1 MKKEQGFSQNNTVD
15 IDRIGL
21 ELVTGEVVDL
31 KNLLIEMNIYVS
43 LFAFLQ
49 GNITFH
55 DTLNITN
62 NGPVLGGERLFVRW
76 KSPLYSE
83 YTEVMLKV
91 RSPAERVITNGTSS
105 TVRLELLSETYLDSL
120 TMSISRGFKNQYS
133 KAATTYW
140 QAADFS
146 KPFKTDDSD
155 GIYTFALPHTKTVF
169 ENIDWMASR
178 ARTSDGMPFVFF
190 EDIDEFS
197 FCSWSKI
204 LKQAPK
210 LKLFHQSQILLDKP
224 EKVFRNI
231 LAVESGTMARDASV
245 FALNDLTAR
254 REYIF
259 NPLSKETTVRD
270 RTFKEFV
277 DAAPR
282 LDAGGFTTA
291 LPTNSSVRV
300 LVTKSDNSQSNSYFR
315 DALNYVIQSN
325 TMTVMTYGDDQMRLG
340 TVVELN
346 LLAPQI
352 QDGKNPVEEKFVNGN
367 FLVIGL
373 KHTIRPNEYRL
384 YWKLSK
390 ESYKTEVM
398 KNGG

>member
-1 MKKEQGFSQNNTVD
+1 MKQSQGFSQNNTID

-31 KNLLIEMNIYVS
+31 KNLFIEMNIYVNM
-43 LFAFLQ
+43 FAFLQ

-62 NGPVLGGERLFVRW
+62 NGPILGGERLFVRW
-76 KSPLYSE
+76 KSPLYQD

-133 KAATTYW
+133 KAALTYW
-140 QAADFS
+140 QAADFT
-146 KPFKTDDSD
+146 KQLKVDDSD

-169 ENIDWMASR
+169 ENISWMASR
-178 ARTSDGMPFVFF
+178 ARTIDGMPFVFF

-210 LKLFHQSQILLDKP
+210 LKLFHQPQIVMDVP
-224 EKVFRNI
+224 EKIFRNI
-231 LAVESGTMARDASV
+231 IAIESANMSRDASV

-254 REYIF
+254 REYVF
-259 NPLSKETTVRD
+259 NPLSKETTVKD
-270 RTFKEFV
+270 RYFKDFT

-282 LDAGGFTTA
+282 LDNGPFTTA

-300 LVTKSDNSQSNSYFR
+300 LIAKSDNSQTNSFFR

-325 TMTVMTYGDDQMRLG
+325 NTTIMTYGDNMMRLG

-352 QDGKNPVEEKFVNGN
+352 QDGKNPVEEKFLNGN
-367 FLVIGL
+367 FLVTGL
-373 KHTIRPNEYRL
+373 KHTLRPSEYRL
-384 YWKLSK
+384 YWKLAK

-398 KNGG
+398 KNG